1 VKLAA
6 KFFLLVG
13 VLFLGILC
21 GINLAEKGIQRIEG
35 ATDQQV
41 KGFYIKKVENGRF
54 EVEVL
59 GKQVVSKSPFSV
71 VPTVTVG
78 GNWIS
83 RTGNEIRTWVVGTTR
98 KTMEWIMG
106 KL

>member
-13 VLFLGILC
+13 VLFAGILC
-21 GINLAEKGIQRIEG
+21 GINVAEKGIQRIEG
-35 ATDQQV
+35 ASDQPV

-59 GKQVVSKSPFSV
+59 GKQIVAQPSLSNTK
-71 VPTVTVG
+71 TAG
-78 GNWIS
+78 ENWVS
-83 RTGNEIRTWVVGTTR
+83 RTGNEVRSWVVTSTR
-98 KTMEWIMG
+98 QMIEWIMD

>member
-1 VKLAA
+1 MKLAA

-13 VLFLGILC
+13 VLFAGVLC

-35 ATDQQV
+35 ASDQPL
-41 KGFYIKKVENGRF
+41 KGFYVKKVEDGRF

-59 GKQVVSKSPFSV
+59 GKQIISEQSFSDVKATGENWVSQL
-71 VPTVTVG
+71 
-78 GNWIS
+78 GNKM
-83 RTGNEIRTWVVGTTR
+83 RNWVVAITR
-98 KTMEWIMG
+98 NMMEWIMD

>member
-13 VLFLGILC
+13 VLFVGILC
-21 GINLAEKGIQRIEG
+21 GINLAEKGIQHIEG
-35 ATDQQV
+35 ASDQPV
-41 KGFYIKKVENGRF
+41 KGFYIKKVENGSI

-59 GKQVVSKSPFSV
+59 GKQVVSEPALSEARM
-71 VPTVTVG
+71 VG
-78 GNWIS
+78 ESWIS
-83 RTGNEIRTWVVGTTR
+83 HTGNRIRTWVVTTTR
-98 KTMEWIMG
+98 NMMEWLMD

>member
-1 VKLAA
+1 MKLTA

-13 VLFLGILC
+13 VLFAGILC

-35 ATDQQV
+35 ASDQPV

-59 GKQVVSKSPFSV
+59 GKQVVTEDTLSSARMSSE
-71 VPTVTVG
+71 
-78 GNWIS
+78 NWIS
-83 RTGNEIRTWVVGTTR
+83 HTGNSVRNWVVTATR
-98 KTMEWIMG
+98 NMMKWIMD